1 MCLES
6 VAQST
11 YAKSSIGIVLAMEER
26 EENAQGLGS
35 LACLPALIASAQ

>member
-6 VAQST
+6 VARST

-26 EENAQGLGS
+26 EEGAAGALG
-35 LACLPALIASAQ
+35 PEMQQV